1 MNSENIFRRSC
12 HETIVSDSDAHVSIA
27 AIVVDRRSP
36 VPPSS
41 SCLQGPSLLTVMSSS
56 AIIAEYCE
64 VNVLLIPTTWCRGLI
79 SLLGTTFQYP
89 GGLGR

>member
-41 SCLQGPSLLTVMSSS
+41 SCLQGPSLL
-56 AIIAEYCE
+56 I
-64 VNVLLIPTTWCRGLI
+64 LIPTTWCRGLI